1 MGDQDMLEH
10 ERELL
15 DKTHS
20 MVKEMYQIV
29 VGSDDYP
36 GVSIIARLNNVEH
49 RVENLLEDKVRRDAT
64 TKTVGFIAGAVG
76 TLVGTIFG
84 GVIIFVINNII
95 KR

>member
-1 MGDQDMLEH
+1 MLAH

-64 TKTVGFIAGAVG
+64 TRTVGFIAGAIG
-76 TLVGTIFG
+76 TVVGTIFG
-84 GVIIFVINNII
+84 GVLIFIITNFIH
-95 KR
+95 KK

>member
-1 MGDQDMLEH
+1 MEDMLAH

-64 TKTVGFIAGAVG
+64 TRTVGFIAGAIG
-76 TLVGTIFG
+76 TVVGTIFG
-84 GVIIFVINNII
+84 GVLIFIITNFIH
-95 KR
+95 KK